1 MVLRNNRVE
10 SAITITLDLS
20 CFPYNKMVPIYV
32 YYLQYLRMNRLV
44 RRTLQTAVRSS
55 SPWSL
60 GALNHVAIAVPDLD
74 EATSFYR
81 DVLKVRDL
89 QKFLS
94 VQKTADRTSL

>member
-1 MVLRNNRVE
+1 
-10 SAITITLDLS
+10 
-20 CFPYNKMVPIYV
+20 
-32 YYLQYLRMNRLV
+32 MNRII

-89 QKFLS
+89 RTNRPEPSGRS
-94 VQKTADRTSL
+94 VYPE